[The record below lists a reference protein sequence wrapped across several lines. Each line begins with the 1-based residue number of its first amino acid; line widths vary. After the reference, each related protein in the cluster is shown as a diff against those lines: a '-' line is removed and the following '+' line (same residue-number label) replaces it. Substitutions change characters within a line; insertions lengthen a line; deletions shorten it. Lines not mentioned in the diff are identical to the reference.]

1 RPEYSYKYIMNKATN
16 EELDFI
22 KKKYVDMLDAYVKVY
37 NYLKSTSNI
46 LPKNKIEK
54 EILLSLDI
62 TALRAEHR
70 KNTLSYLIAYRLNKL
85 NKAKNPVQQ
94 YLDVAKTVREN
105 ALTLV
110 KQQEQNYR
118 YPVSSLAA
126 EKKSKTVYNFGYL
139 YPVSNLHFW
148 EREELQ
154 AKNNKW
160 KFYYQNI
167 WDVLKIIGVKK

>member
-1 RPEYSYKYIMNKATN
+1 MAIP
-16 EELDFI
+16 
-22 KKKYVDMLDAYVKVY
+22 
-37 NYLKSTSNI
+37 
-46 LPKNKIEK
+46 P
-54 EILLSLDI
+54 
-62 TALRAEHR
+62 H
-70 KNTLSYLIAYRLNKL
+70 LIAYRLNKL